1 MFSSQE
7 NISRTE
13 QLETGTRTIVQQ
25 VFNRLEIYL
34 PEVNFYLT
42 LFKLC
47 YLSAVKTTTK
57 VI

>member
-7 NISRTE
+7 NISRTK

-42 LFKLC
+42 LFKLF
-47 YLSAVKTTTK
+47 YLLAVKTTTK
-57 VI
+57 T